1 MYNTSLHQAKL
12 NDEVWHIQLGFG
24 NIVYTQYDD
33 NWIQVSF
40 NGILKWFTKNGEE
53 QEHSNLQVLF

>member
-12 NDEVWHIQLGFG
+12 NDEVWHKQLGFG
-24 NIVYTQYDD
+24 TIVYTQYDD